1 MNDCTQTPA
10 SGESQSNKQS
20 KAPPAAMSLS
30 AMALL
35 SAAPLPVPMDAQ
47 AWYIQP
53 VALVHD
59 LIYATVNATRVP
71 ADTGAQATLAQ
82 QALTKH
88 AALITQSHPPVVVT
102 RDGQHTI
109 AYDELGEARAKVKV
123 LKAELEQALKELV
136 PARVDAAEWLEE
148 HEWRLHDLLHK
159 TARMAKNRV
168 PVSGGVHYAHN
179 RALRALLAHAQGVP
193 ARHLPVVLDATGKA
207 TIPYELFAASRA
219 QVRELGVELEKL
231 HARSTTKPGGAP

>member
-47 AWYIQP
+47 AWYIQH

-82 QALTKH
+82 QALTKTCTCSPQSLTTLSS
-88 AALITQSHPPVVVT
+88 AARDQAIRYSIRLLGLAPP
-102 RDGQHTI
+102 
-109 AYDELGEARAKVKV
+109 
-123 LKAELEQALKELV
+123 
-136 PARVDAAEWLEE
+136 
-148 HEWRLHDLLHK
+148 
-159 TARMAKNRV
+159 
-168 PVSGGVHYAHN
+168 
-179 RALRALLAHAQGVP
+179 
-193 ARHLPVVLDATGKA
+193 
-207 TIPYELFAASRA
+207 
-219 QVRELGVELEKL
+219 
-231 HARSTTKPGGAP
+231 

>member
-47 AWYIQP
+47 AWYIQH

-159 TARMAKNRV
+159 TARMAKNRG
-168 PVSGGVHYAHN
+168 PVSGGAGISQGEDSRMTWKLRPVMKWASFMFHHAEKFN
-179 RALRALLAHAQGVP
+179 RQETFVAIHVGRQ
-193 ARHLPVVLDATGKA
+193 
-207 TIPYELFAASRA
+207 
-219 QVRELGVELEKL
+219 
-231 HARSTTKPGGAP
+231 